1 MKCYALALSSVA
13 RRSLRKP
20 QLQLLMLLTLL
31 AVMALF
37 TTALQG
43 SWQASQW
50 TATVT
55 ARYAHQASAVEESGT
70 AGREQEVPVG
80 PGARVE
86 DQTTQEPPPPPPAP
100 PKTATTVRSVAADG
114 ERQELKET
122 SATTEGAS
130 SAQNDVAERMAKRMQ
145 RRRERIQQVCKQNP
159 KYLAPAITTNVFHD
173 NANAVVWCPVFKAG
187 SSNWLHLLCAVHKLK
202 KKCPI
207 EVLRRHLGNIPRFW
221 TMPKTVRHR
230 FLVVRHPFERLL
242 SAFRDKI
249 ENNGRR
255 QGQAYWVKA
264 VKMVR
269 LHRRKDVVPQPVS
282 AAELNGP
289 PPPPPPRQPAPLT
302 FPEFM
307 RSVAAQDVGDEH
319 WKPYFAHCTPCNV
332 DYDLIGKF
340 ETLEEDNRYI
350 ADQIGIKDYTELL
363 LPQLGNRNKRGPTS
377 NTTREYFSQVT
388 RSELMKVYKMFYM
401 DFLMFNYTVDQYLE
415 YVRPDD
421 DESENKA
428 VAENML

>member
-1 MKCYALALSSVA
+1 MSV
-13 RRSLRKP
+13 L
-20 QLQLLMLLTLL
+20 
-31 AVMALF
+31 
-37 TTALQG
+37 
-43 SWQASQW
+43 
-50 TATVT
+50 
-55 ARYAHQASAVEESGT
+55 
-70 AGREQEVPVG
+70 
-80 PGARVE
+80 
-86 DQTTQEPPPPPPAP
+86 
-100 PKTATTVRSVAADG
+100 
-114 ERQELKET
+114 
-122 SATTEGAS
+122 
-130 SAQNDVAERMAKRMQ
+130 
-145 RRRERIQQVCKQNP
+145 
-159 KYLAPAITTNVFHD
+159 VFQ
-173 NANAVVWCPVFKAG
+173 
-187 SSNWLHLLCAVHKLK
+187 
-202 KKCPI
+202 
-207 EVLRRHLGNIPRFW
+207 
-221 TMPKTVRHR
+221 MPKTVRHR

-302 FPEFM
+302 FPEFL

-421 DESENKA
+421 DGSENKA